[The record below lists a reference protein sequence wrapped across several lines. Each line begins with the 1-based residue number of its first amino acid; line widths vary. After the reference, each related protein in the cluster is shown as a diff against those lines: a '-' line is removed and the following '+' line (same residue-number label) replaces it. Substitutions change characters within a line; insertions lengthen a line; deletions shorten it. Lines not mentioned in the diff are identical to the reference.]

1 MLPAKAQSAGL
12 HSFDRVLGA
21 IVRLDDRPIEL
32 RPEQGR
38 LHCGVRIDPLL
49 KLRHG
54 QIPAQEAPEGVVG
67 GAVRGASLVPVEYQ
81 CGVSEGKGITRI
93 AKTLNAEHV
102 APPRQAKGW
111 APTAIREMLHRPLYT
126 GEIVWNKTQK
136 VVRGGTKKQIDRPRA
151 EWLTIP
157 APDLQIVP
165 TELWAAAHARIER
178 VRKVFARSTGTG
190 QLLGQPSRLDLES
203 PYLLSGMA
211 RCSICGGALIAMTRD
226 HGKTK
231 GRRYGC
237 SYHHKRGATICT
249 NDVQIQQEVLDHAL
263 LQALSEALDE
273 RMIAAAVDRA
283 LAQLRSQREVQPD
296 RRLAIE
302 RELSLIE
309 AKEKHLVAAVSRG
322 EAVEPLLAAL
332 KAEGERKK
340 VLVQDLAGMDEVAK
354 VVSLDAKRLQRDLNA
369 QATDVRGLLSKHV
382 PQARQMLRKLLVG
395 RLDVTPIERNGQKG
409 YLFEGKGSYGKLLTG
424 EAGLGTE
431 DLKTATSD
439 GVPRGIRT
447 PVLGLK
453 GRRPRP
459 D

>member
-1 MLPAKAQSAGL
+1 M
-12 HSFDRVLGA
+12 
-21 IVRLDDRPIEL
+21 
-32 RPEQGR
+32 
-38 LHCGVRIDPLL
+38 
-49 KLRHG
+49 
-54 QIPAQEAPEGVVG
+54 
-67 GAVRGASLVPVEYQ
+67 
-81 CGVSEGKGITRI
+81 
-93 AKTLNAEHV
+93 
-102 APPRQAKGW
+102 
-111 APTAIREMLHRPLYT
+111 
-126 GEIVWNKTQK
+126 
-136 VVRGGTKKQIDRPRA
+136 
-151 EWLTIP
+151 
-157 APDLQIVP
+157 
-165 TELWAAAHARIER
+165 
-178 VRKVFARSTGTG
+178 
-190 QLLGQPSRLDLES
+190 DLES
-203 PYLLSGMA
+203 AYLLSGMA

-237 SYHHKRGATICT
+237 SYHHKRGATICS

-309 AKEKHLVAAVSRG
+309 AKEQHLVAAVSRG
-322 EAVEPLLAAL
+322 EAMEPLLAAL

-369 QATDVRGLLSKHV
+369 QATDVRGLLAKHV

-409 YLFEGKGSYGKLLTG
+409 YRFEGTG
-424 EAGLGTE
+424 LVREAP
-431 DLKTATSD
+431 D
-439 GVPRGIRT
+439 G
-447 PVLGLK
+447 
-453 GRRPRP
+453 
-459 D
+459 